1 MQTYENIIVYVNLYV
16 TPIMIMH
23 SSYIEPMKTF
33 QKMCYCHAACD
44 PMNFAVFG
52 DLILLCLTYPKH

>member
-1 MQTYENIIVYVNLYV
+1 
-16 TPIMIMH
+16 MIMH

-52 DLILLCLTYPKH
+52 DLILLCLMYQSIDIELHRK